1 MKNLSYIT
9 KSLFFFFCVILS
21 KSLVLGFVWH
31 NIGIYSKSLL
41 IDTLIFSL
49 IVGVI
54 WEAPWYLIYF
64 TVFISTMIFLRKY
77 YELNIKKIFITLI
90 IMDIIIS
97 YKLLHDFDVFLK
109 IYRITLSEIYDAQ
122 VVGGFRFIFLVLFS
136 MLFGIFHYNLVE
148 QNQQFKE

>member
-1 MKNLSYIT
+1 
-9 KSLFFFFCVILS
+9 
-21 KSLVLGFVWH
+21 
-31 NIGIYSKSLL
+31 
-41 IDTLIFSL
+41 
-49 IVGVI
+49 
-54 WEAPWYLIYF
+54 
-64 TVFISTMIFLRKY
+64 
-77 YELNIKKIFITLI
+77 
-90 IMDIIIS
+90 MDIIIS